1 MFKRIRS
8 IDNPVG
14 IRFQGEALI
23 AQEGDTVAAALHSS
37 GTIAFRQSAEEK
49 SDRGPYCLI
58 GNCFECLV
66 EIDGVAN
73 HQACRVQ
80 VYEGMRIERQIGL
93 TRLEVNDES

>member
-1 MFKRIRS
+1 MFKRIRT
-8 IDNPVG
+8 IDTPIG
-14 IRFQGEALI
+14 IRFESETVI
-23 AQEGDTVAAALHSS
+23 AQKGDTVAAALLCS
-37 GTIAFRQSAEEK
+37 GIIAFRQSAEEK

-66 EIDGVAN
+66 EIDGVPN

-93 TRLEVNDES
+93 TRLKVNDES